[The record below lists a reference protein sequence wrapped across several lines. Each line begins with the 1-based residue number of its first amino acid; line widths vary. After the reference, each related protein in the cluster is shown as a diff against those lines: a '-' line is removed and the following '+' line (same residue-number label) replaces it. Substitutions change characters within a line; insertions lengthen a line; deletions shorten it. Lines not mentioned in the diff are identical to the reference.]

1 MRSLAIPV
9 DGYEEVDADGRVL
22 GAPWLGAHFQLEDFH
37 RFVDALYAAGWVHT
51 GMQLDPTT

>member
-1 MRSLAIPV
+1 
-9 DGYEEVDADGRVL
+9 VL